1 MKQKRKL
8 LFTVFFLCSII
19 SSFAQQKRILIF
31 SKTAGFRHAS
41 IKEGKQ
47 FLLDFGKKE
56 GVLVDTTENAALFNE
71 ENLKKYNAV
80 VWLNTTGD
88 VLNSTQQAAFE
99 RYIQAGGGY
108 VGIHAASD
116 TEYGWSWYND
126 LMGGYFDGHP
136 GNPNV
141 QLGKMTTLDKTHP
154 STLHLPETFE
164 RKDEFYNFKSMKK
177 ENLKFLVSVDE
188 KSYTEGKMGDF
199 HPMSWYH
206 DYDGGKAFYTN
217 FGHTPETFSSEP
229 LMAQHIGEGIKWA
242 MAQKL
247 DYAKAHS
254 SYPPEENRFIRT
266 TLTSN
271 LDEPTELAAMPNGK
285 IIFTERKGNVKVW
298 NPANN
303 VTKVVAKMPAY
314 TKFEYGVMGVGV
326 DPNFEKNNWVYIFY
340 TPESD
345 THKDQ
350 FLSRFVYDQQKD
362 TLVMESEKVVLRYP
376 VKRDECCHTGGSI
389 DWDSKGNLYLSSGD
403 DTNPFA
409 SDGFAPIDAQL
420 DRRGWDA
427 QSTSANT
434 NDLRGKILRIKT
446 QDDGSYTIPEGNL
459 FPVGTPKARPEIFVM
474 GCRNPY
480 RIAVDKTTDYLYW
493 GDVGPDAGKPD
504 PNRGPEGYVEFNQ
517 ARKAGNYGWP
527 MFAGNNF
534 AYNKYDFVAKKSG
547 EKFNPEHP
555 INDSPNNTGLQEL
568 PPTNRPMIWYSYAPS
583 AEFPELGK
591 GGCNPMAGPVYNSS
605 EYTNS
610 ANKFPAYFDGKFF
623 AYEWMRDWIMVVSL
637 DKNGNYAG
645 IEPFMPNTKFYHPMD
660 MTFSKDGVMYV
671 LDYGMNWFSQ
681 NEEATLSK
689 IEYNAGNRKPVVM
702 ANADKKAGA
711 APLAVQFSSKGT
723 IDHDNDAITYS
734 WNFGKGLPK
743 STLANPKFT
752 FTKPGLYE
760 VALTVKDSKGNS
772 NTETIQLK
780 VGNATPEVKIAINSN
795 KTFYFNDKN
804 IDYEVKVK
812 DKEDGTL
819 AKGIDPSDVMV
830 NINYLEGY
838 DKTMLEQGHKT
849 NVSFATGKR
858 LIDLSDCKACHSM
871 DKKSIGPAFKDIA
884 SKYRKS
890 SANIATLSA
899 KIINGGGG
907 VWGEQSMSAHPQISQ
922 ADARDMVDYIL
933 SLNDTKK
940 VSKPVKGS
948 YETTAHKGKKEG
960 AYLIQATYTDKGGK
974 IIGPLT
980 NSETVA
986 LRSTKIKAVDSD
998 KQNEISKFKVEQL
1011 GGDVAIANGDGS
1023 YLAFNAIDITGIKSL
1038 NISAF
1043 SMSGRTAGGTIE
1055 LYQGSEN
1062 GLLLGSAIV
1071 ENGKMLPVNIALP
1084 NTLSGIQ
1091 NLYFVFKNKNAE
1103 GKPLFAVSTI
1113 EFLTK

>member
-1 MKQKRKL
+1 MKQKL

-19 SSFAQQKRILIF
+19 SSFAQQKRILVF
-31 SKTAGFRHAS
+31 SKTAGFRHTS

-47 FLLDFGKKE
+47 FLLDFGKKD
-56 GVLVDTTENAALFNE
+56 GILVDTTENAALFNE

-116 TEYGWSWYND
+116 TEYGWLWYND

-206 DYDGGKAFYTN
+206 EYDGGKAFYTN

-610 ANKFPAYFDGKFF
+610 ANKFPTYFDGKFF

-660 MTFSKDGVMYV
+660 MTFNKDGVMYV
-671 LDYGMNWFSQ
+671 LDYGLNWFSQ

-702 ANADKKAGA
+702 ASADKKAGA

-723 IDHDNDAITYS
+723 IDYDNDAMTYS

-743 STLANPKFT
+743 STQANPKFT

-795 KTFYFNDKN
+795 KTFFFNDKD
-804 IDYEVKVK
+804 IDYEVKVN

-819 AKGIDPSDVMV
+819 TKGIDPSDVMV

-858 LIDLSDCKACHSM
+858 LIDLNDCKACHSM
-871 DKKSIGPAFKDIA
+871 DKKSIGPAYKDVA

-890 SANIATLSA
+890 SANIATLAA
-899 KIINGGGG
+899 KVISGGGG
-907 VWGEQSMSAHPQISQ
+907 VWGEQSMSAHPQVTQ
-922 ADARDMVDYIL
+922 AEARDMVDYIL

-974 IIGPLT
+974 VIGPLT
-980 NSETVA
+980 SSETIA
-986 LRSTKIKAVDSD
+986 LRSTKIKAVEFD
-998 KQNEISKFKVEQL
+998 KQQEIGKFKVEQL

-1023 YLAFNAIDITGIKSL
+1023 YFAFNDIDITGIKSL
-1038 NISAF
+1038 SISAF

-1055 LYQGSEN
+1055 LHQGSEN
-1062 GLLLGSAIV
+1062 GMLLGSAIV
-1071 ENGKMLPVNIALP
+1071 ENGKMLPVKIALP
-1084 NTLSGIQ
+1084 NTVSGMQ